1 MNILSFYVY
10 TQQQIFLTMSNI
22 LQDKLEQDLFFRACA
37 IYQEFYMFQK
47 LEFQNLAFPLN
58 LFMDKKR
65 YEIIHYAAAICLIGR
80 P

>member
-58 LFMDKKR
+58 LFIDKNNIKSYITRQR
-65 YEIIHYAAAICLIGR
+65 YV
-80 P
+80 

>member
-22 LQDKLEQDLFFRACA
+22 LQDKLEQSLFFRAFA

-58 LFMDKKR
+58 LFMDKKDMKSYITRQR
-65 YEIIHYAAAICLIGR
+65 YV
-80 P
+80 

>member
-58 LFMDKKR
+58 LFIDKKDIKSYITRQR
-65 YEIIHYAAAICLIGR
+65 YV
-80 P
+80 

>member
-22 LQDKLEQDLFFRACA
+22 LQDKLGQSLFFRACA

-47 LEFQNLAFPLN
+47 LEFQNLAFPSN
-58 LFMDKKR
+58 LFIDEKDTKSYIARLR
-65 YEIIHYAAAICLIGR
+65 YV
-80 P
+80 

>member
-22 LQDKLEQDLFFRACA
+22 LQDKLEQSLFFRACA

-47 LEFQNLAFPLN
+47 LEFQNLAFPSN
-58 LFMDKKR
+58 LFMDTK
-65 YEIIHYAAAICLIGR
+65 I
-80 P
+80 